1 MKTSRRFT
9 QLNRILSFLR
19 FGSGVALI
27 SAAAAMAFVASGD
40 RLFTVSSPPSQLSQ
54 DRLVISK
61 IAGDPDAVL
70 RNDRTT
76 PGEAPPTGYE
86 AYKSAARTYPANV
99 IPTSMVQNAKK
110 TFNKIATQTVN
121 QAGPS
126 SNNHW
131 QSYGP
136 IQNSVQPG
144 VLSFSG
150 ATTPTASRD
159 TALVVA
165 PTCVPGNCRL
175 WVGTAGGGVWRTD
188 DALAATPTWT
198 WLTGVLALNSVGAL
212 VADPNDS
219 SGNTLYVGTG
229 EGNRCSSGCE
239 SGVGVYKTTDGGN
252 SWTKL
257 PDACVNNTTYSCA
270 NSGDAF
276 LGRGINRIVVD
287 PTNANHLF
295 VGSAMAVRG
304 LSHVIGNGGQVR
316 RFEPGANPVGVYESA
331 DGGNTFTEVWN
342 GNGST
347 FGVTDVGLDPLDP
360 TTVYA
365 SAFDHGV
372 WRRSP
377 SLDGTSSPTAFEQ
390 VFAPQFPGGGV
401 DRTMF
406 ALTVKNSMTRIYLL
420 DGTANNDPLG
430 GASPTAGNF
439 WRTDNAGKTAAALL
453 ASQAAGSTVPAT
465 PGNPFPAFYNG

>member
-1 MKTSRRFT
+1 MKTPRWFT
-9 QLNRILSFLR
+9 RNYLFSQLRIASAVTLM
-19 FGSGVALI
+19 
-27 SAAAAMAFVASGD
+27 SAAAAMAFVAGGD
-40 RLFTVSSPPSQLSQ
+40 TLVTIGNRSSSFLQ
-54 DRLVISK
+54 DRLATAK
-61 IAGDPDAVL
+61 IAGERDEVL
-70 RNDRTT
+70 RSAHTV
-76 PGEAPPTGYE
+76 PGEGPIGGYE

-99 IPTSMVQNAKK
+99 IPPSMVQNAKK
-110 TFNKIATQTVN
+110 TFDKIATQSAK
-121 QAGPS
+121 QAGPN

-136 IQNSVQPG
+136 IQTSVQPG

-150 ATTPTASRD
+150 ATNATASRD
-159 TALVVA
+159 TALVIA

-175 WVGTAGGGVWRTD
+175 WVGSAGGGVWRTD
-188 DALAATPTWT
+188 DALAADPSWT

-212 VADPNDS
+212 AADPNDA

-239 SGVGVYKTTDGGN
+239 SGVGIYKTTDGGN

-257 PDACVNNTTYSCA
+257 PDACVSNTTYSCA

-276 LGRGINRIVVD
+276 LGRGINQIAID
-287 PTNANHLF
+287 PTNPKHLF
-295 VGSAMAVRG
+295 VGSALAVRG
-304 LSHVIGNGGQVR
+304 LSHTVGVGTTESQ
-316 RFEPGANPVGVYESA
+316 RFEPGANPVGVYEST

-342 GNGST
+342 GNNPNS

-365 SAFDHGV
+365 SAFDQGV

-377 SLDGTSSPTAFEQ
+377 SLDGTSSPTAFKQ

-401 DRTMF
+401 
-406 ALTVKNSMTRIYLL
+406 Y
-420 DGTANNDPLG
+420 
-430 GASPTAGNF
+430 
-439 WRTDNAGKTAAALL
+439 
-453 ASQAAGSTVPAT
+453 
-465 PGNPFPAFYNG
+465 

>member
-1 MKTSRRFT
+1 MKTHRSSRN
-9 QLNRILSFLR
+9 NRSFSLIRAITAIALLSA
-19 FGSGVALI
+19 G
-27 SAAAAMAFVASGD
+27 AAMAFVASGD
-40 RLFTVSSPPSQLSQ
+40 RIFTVSSPPSQLSQ

-61 IAGDPDAVL
+61 IAGGRDAESTSA
-70 RNDRTT
+70 RTT
-76 PGEAPPTGYE
+76 PGEGPIGGYE
-86 AYKSAARTYPANV
+86 AYKSATRTYPANV
-99 IPTSMVQNAKK
+99 IPPSMVQNAKK
-110 TFNKIATQTVN
+110 TFNKIATQTAASSSN
-121 QAGPS
+121 TPT

-136 IQNSVQPG
+136 IQNSIQPG

-159 TALVVA
+159 TALVIA
-165 PTCVPGNCRL
+165 PTCAPGNCRL

-239 SGVGVYKTTDGGN
+239 SGVGIYKTTNGGN

-276 LGRGINRIVVD
+276 LGRGINQIVVD
-287 PTNANHLF
+287 PTNANHIF
-295 VGSAMAVRG
+295 VGSAFAVRG
-304 LSHVIGNGGQVR
+304 ISHVIGNGGQVR
-316 RFEPGANPVGVYESA
+316 LEPGANPVGLYEST
-331 DGGNTFTEVWN
+331 DGGATFTEVWN
-342 GNGST
+342 GNDSSS
-347 FGVTDVGLDPLDP
+347 FGITDVALDPQDP

-365 SAFDHGV
+365 SAFDQGL

-377 SLDGTSSPTAFEQ
+377 SLDGSSSATDFRQ
-390 VFAPQFPGGGV
+390 VFAPQFAPSGGR
-401 DRTMF
+401 DRTMG
-406 ALTVKNSMTRIYLL
+406 AATAKNSNTRLY
-420 DGTANNDPLG
+420 
-430 GASPTAGNF
+430 
-439 WRTDNAGKTAAALL
+439 
-453 ASQAAGSTVPAT
+453 
-465 PGNPFPAFYNG
+465 

>member
-1 MKTSRRFT
+1 MKTPRWFT
-9 QLNRILSFLR
+9 RNYLFSQLRIASAVTLM
-19 FGSGVALI
+19 
-27 SAAAAMAFVASGD
+27 SAAAAIAFVAGGD
-40 RLFTVSSPPSQLSQ
+40 TLITIGNRSSSFLQ
-54 DRLVISK
+54 DRLATAK
-61 IAGDPDAVL
+61 IAGERDEVL
-70 RNDRTT
+70 RSAHTL
-76 PGEAPPTGYE
+76 PGEGPIGGYE

-99 IPTSMVQNAKK
+99 IPPSMVQNAKK
-110 TFNKIATQTVN
+110 TFDKIATQSAK
-121 QAGPS
+121 QAGPN

-136 IQNSVQPG
+136 IQTSVQPG

-150 ATTPTASRD
+150 ATNATASRD
-159 TALVVA
+159 TALVIA

-175 WVGTAGGGVWRTD
+175 WAGSAGGGVWRTD
-188 DALAATPTWT
+188 DALAADPSWI

-212 VADPNDS
+212 AADPNDP

-239 SGVGVYKTTDGGN
+239 SGVGIYKTTDGGN

-276 LGRGINRIVVD
+276 LGRGINQIVVD
-287 PTNANHLF
+287 PTNPSHLF
-295 VGSAMAVRG
+295 VGSALGVRG
-304 LSHVIGNGGQVR
+304 LSHTVGVGTTESQ
-316 RFEPGANPVGVYESA
+316 RFEPGANPVGVYEST
-331 DGGNTFTEVWN
+331 DGGKTFTEVWN
-342 GNGST
+342 GNNPNS

-360 TTVYA
+360 TTGYA
-365 SAFDHGV
+365 SAFDPGV

-377 SLDGTSSPTAFEQ
+377 SLDGTSSPTAFKQ

-406 ALTVKNSMTRIYLL
+406 AATVQNSKTRIYLT
-420 DGTANNDPLG
+420 DGTANG
-430 GASPTAGNF
+430 GTQPSNF
-439 WRTDNAGKTAAALL
+439 WRTDNAGQTAAALL
-453 ASQAAGSTVPAT
+453 ASQ
-465 PGNPFPAFYNG
+465 

>member
-1 MKTSRRFT
+1 MKTLRHWFT
-9 QLNRILSFLR
+9 RNRVLSHLR
-19 FGSGVALI
+19 ITTAVTLM

-40 RLFTVSSPPSQLSQ
+40 KLVTVGSPSSPLSE
-54 DRLVISK
+54 DLAVTAK

-70 RNDRTT
+70 RNARTT

-99 IPTSMVQNAKK
+99 IPVSMVQNAKK
-110 TFNKIATQTVN
+110 TFNKIAAQTAAN
-121 QAGPS
+121 TS
-126 SNNHW
+126 STLTGNNHW

-159 TALVVA
+159 TALVIA
-165 PTCVPGNCRL
+165 PTCVSGNCRL

-188 DALAATPTWT
+188 DALAASPSWT

-239 SGVGVYKTTDGGN
+239 AGVGIYKTTNGGN

-257 PDACVNNTTYSCA
+257 PDTCVNNTTYSCA

-276 LGRGINRIVVD
+276 LGRGINQIAID
-287 PTNANHLF
+287 PTNPKHLF
-295 VGSAMAVRG
+295 VGSALGVRG
-304 LSHVIGNGGQVR
+304 LSHTVGVGTTESQ
-316 RFEPGANPVGVYESA
+316 RFEPGANPVGVYEST

-342 GNGST
+342 GNNPNS
-347 FGVTDVGLDPLDP
+347 FGVTDVGLDP
-360 TTVYA
+360 
-365 SAFDHGV
+365 
-372 WRRSP
+372 
-377 SLDGTSSPTAFEQ
+377 
-390 VFAPQFPGGGV
+390 
-401 DRTMF
+401 
-406 ALTVKNSMTRIYLL
+406 
-420 DGTANNDPLG
+420 
-430 GASPTAGNF
+430 
-439 WRTDNAGKTAAALL
+439 
-453 ASQAAGSTVPAT
+453 
-465 PGNPFPAFYNG
+465 